1 VLPLPGARQ
10 HPARRAARHV
20 GRHAHRL
27 LIWLGSVAA
36 VLILAFAFLAWRLM
50 QGPIELDRLAP
61 YIEAGFER
69 SGMGLRV
76 AMSGVR
82 LGIEPRT
89 RQLGLWV
96 EDAHLSLPGGEP
108 LASFP
113 AMEISFSLGEL
124 FRGWIEPTQLT
135 VERPVVH
142 LMRDESGAFSA
153 QIGAPDQGSPGLS
166 AATIQQLAGPPQK
179 DAPLGLLHRV
189 RIRGATVV
197 VDDRHNGRRWEL
209 NRVDA
214 TVERSAKGTQG
225 DLSLAVPLGDTMPE
239 LHASYRY
246 FADRHVLDLDLAVD
260 GVEPTAIPPL
270 VPELRNSSICRRR
283 SRAAS
288 APGSA
293 LTRARRRARGSI

>member
-1 VLPLPGARQ
+1 QARRAGRRSGAREDADRRARVRRGSRVGWGRGEIAVPSQEPGEARDTRALARPGQAPEHEVIVLPLPGTRQ

-50 QGPIELDRLAP
+50 QGPIGRDRVSP
-61 YIEAGFER
+61 YFGVGLGR
-69 SGMGLRV
+69 SGRGLGV
-76 AMSGVR
+76 ALSGVG

-142 LMRDESGAFSA
+142 LMRDESGAFTA

-166 AATIQQLAGPPQK
+166 AATIQQLAGPPQ
-179 DAPLGLLHRV
+179 
-189 RIRGATVV
+189 
-197 VDDRHNGRRWEL
+197 
-209 NRVDA
+209 
-214 TVERSAKGTQG
+214 
-225 DLSLAVPLGDTMPE
+225 
-239 LHASYRY
+239 
-246 FADRHVLDLDLAVD
+246 
-260 GVEPTAIPPL
+260 
-270 VPELRNSSICRRR
+270 
-283 SRAAS
+283 
-288 APGSA
+288 
-293 LTRARRRARGSI
+293 